1 LKKESQLRSALS
13 DIING
18 FCFYE
23 EEGFYLKHLTLEDY
37 VDYELKY
44 DNFYETLRK
53 KKVLNNKE
61 LIEQAVK
68 RDLWS
73 KNDDFRIQDLEE
85 IIQTSKENSQ
95 KLILEA
101 QRKSQDDYVKEL
113 QEELNLLINK
123 KNSFLAHSCESM
135 ANKKMNEYYLLKSLY
150 KDKKFEESLFT
161 NEEKNDISLDVTK
174 YQLISNNCY
183 KNITTENIKY
193 IAIAE
198 FFTMG
203 WRICNNAH
211 EYFGKPICRLSF
223 HQSNLAFYAKIFS
236 NIHERYP
243 NIKSEKP
250 DEIMRLA
257 NSRAE
262 LESSSNGKDLDVV
275 GMTHEEADK
284 MGIKLKDRSRQFA
297 QASGK

>member
-1 LKKESQLRSALS
+1 MKKESQLRSALS

-44 DNFYETLRK
+44 DNFYENLRK

-73 KNDDFRIQDLEE
+73 ENDDFRIQDLEE
-85 IIQTSKENSQ
+85 IIQTSRENSQ

-101 QRKSQDDYVKEL
+101 QRKSQEDYVKEL
-113 QEELNLLINK
+113 EGELNLLIDK

-135 ANKKMNEYYLLKSLY
+135 ANKKMNEYYLLKNLY
-150 KDKKFEESLFT
+150 KDKKFEEPLFT
-161 NEEKNDISLDVTK
+161 HEEKNDISLDVTK

-193 IAIAE
+193 ISIAE

-236 NIHERYP
+236 NIHEKYP
-243 NIKSEKP
+243 NIKSKEP
-250 DEIMRLA
+250 DEIIRLA

-262 LESSSNGKDLDVV
+262 LESSSDGKDLDVV

-297 QASGK
+297 QAMEK